1 MRKNTRILL
10 KTILILS
17 ALLTL
22 YSILQPTQWLGGISL
37 YNRLFTGRDRLPFGE
52 SPQTSYNFSLNDLN
66 AMFASH
72 KLAASQKED
81 GVLRVLIIGD
91 SSSWGILLRPE
102 ETLAG
107 LLDQSK
113 ITVDGE
119 KKSLQVFNLAYPT
132 LSLSKDLL
140 LLNRGLTYQPDLI
153 LWPLTMES
161 FPIDKQVSTALV
173 EENLPE
179 FLAVAAKS
187 GLSGSWIQD
196 SAEQD
201 FFSNTLIGQ
210 RRELADLIRLQLYG
224 FMWAATGIDQD
235 YPADFPRPKLDQDP
249 DNTFHGVQGNYP
261 DDKMA
266 WEVLDAAYR
275 LSDDIPILLINE
287 PMFISYG
294 ENSEIRYNFYYSR
307 QAYDS
312 WRAALHKLCELNGW
326 PLLDIWDVLPPSD
339 FSNSAIHYNAQ
350 GAEKLKPAVFD
361 AIEKIV
367 NY

>member
-1 MRKNTRILL
+1 MRKNMRILL
-10 KTILILS
+10 KTALILF
-17 ALLTL
+17 AFLAL
-22 YSILQPTQWLGGISL
+22 YSILQPTQWLGKISL
-37 YNRLFTGRDRLPFGE
+37 YNRLFPGRERLPFGE

-72 KLAASQKED
+72 KLNASQKED
-81 GVLRVLIIGD
+81 GVFRVLIIGD
-91 SSSWGILLRPE
+91 SSSWGTLLHPE

-107 LLDQSK
+107 LLDQSE
-113 ITVDGE
+113 IMVNGE
-119 KKSLQVFNLAYPT
+119 KKELQVFNLAYPT

-140 LLNRGLTYQPDLI
+140 LLNRGLSYQPDLI

-161 FPIDKQVSTALV
+161 FPIDKQVTTALV

-179 FLAVAAKS
+179 FLTVTAKS
-187 GLSGSWIQD
+187 GLSGSWIPE
-196 SAEQD
+196 STEQD
-201 FFSNTLIGQ
+201 LFSNTLIGQ

-266 WEVLDAAYR
+266 WEVLNAAYR
-275 LSDDIPILLINE
+275 LSKDIPILLINE

-294 ENSEIRYNFYYSR
+294 RNSEIRYNFYYSR

-312 WRAALHKLCELNGW
+312 WRAALHKLCELNGR

-350 GAEKLKPAVFD
+350 GAEKLKPVVFD